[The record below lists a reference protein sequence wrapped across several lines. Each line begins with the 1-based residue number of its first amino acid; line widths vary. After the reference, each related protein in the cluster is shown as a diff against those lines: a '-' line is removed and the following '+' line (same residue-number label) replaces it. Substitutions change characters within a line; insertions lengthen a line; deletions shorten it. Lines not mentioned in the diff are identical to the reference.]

1 MNNSIRFDSYAA
13 ILRSNLDKTQDGLSK
28 ALMRMSSGLKVL
40 SAKDDASGVVLSSK
54 LNVDL
59 HGLDIANNNI
69 QQGLAML
76 NTAEGGINEAQN
88 ILIRLRD
95 LSLKVLNGT
104 CDEDQKRAIEEEA
117 EQLSQEIQRIR
128 LNTKYNGISLFN
140 NTSDNK
146 NASGDNNLINSVLL
160 YLLTGFLN
168 DYLSQA
174 LLILPVAL
182 LSFVIRLF
190 ISGIVNSACCI
201 VVLCNYEILGV

>member
-182 LSFVIRLF
+182 LSFVIMKYWVF
-190 ISGIVNSACCI
+190 K
-201 VVLCNYEILGV
+201 